1 MSAWQQS
8 VAMGSTTS
16 WEEHIAAVRDSGGDV
31 STGSGFWLRQDL
43 VRVIDTWATGVP
55 LDRICLVT
63 VPPRGAAPE
72 VLLERFA
79 AAIDL
84 PPDIWGDAGTTERY
98 LSFGA
103 AELEVIRRLNAR
115 VVGPLTLRQHRLV
128 IENGV
133 RQRLRS
139 TASRPL
145 VLPPEHFSWARD
157 RGRHGVAELRR
168 RGTPVHG
175 DLADLV
181 PVEAPPT
188 DRRLDDVSEA
198 ELLAAAE
205 AILGSLAEAYA
216 TLSGRHRL
224 ARSQDGSPGA
234 TAALA
239 SLSRRTVFR
248 VKKLAHRHADD
259 NRLFAAAARRYVR
272 PGR

>member
-1 MSAWQQS
+1 
-8 VAMGSTTS
+8 MG
-16 WEEHIAAVRDSGGDV
+16 
-31 STGSGFWLRQDL
+31 
-43 VRVIDTWATGVP
+43 
-55 LDRICLVT
+55 
-63 VPPRGAAPE
+63 PR
-72 VLLERFA
+72 F
-79 AAIDL
+79 
-84 PPDIWGDAGTTERY
+84 
-98 LSFGA
+98 
-103 AELEVIRRLNAR
+103 
-115 VVGPLTLRQHRLV
+115 
-128 IENGV
+128 
-133 RQRLRS
+133 
-139 TASRPL
+139 
-145 VLPPEHFSWARD
+145 

-248 VKKLAHRHADD
+248 VRSSPIGTRTTTACSPRPRGATC
-259 NRLFAAAARRYVR
+259 APAGEIWPGTR
-272 PGR
+272 PGTVARMTSV